1 VEVLGKEDIH
11 TLADLKALLHGQTLK
26 NLLAL
31 NQQKHNDL
39 ETQLI
44 NLAKQKISK
53 QKQASELLNQLES
66 N

>member
-31 NQQKHNDL
+31 FQQKHNDL

-53 QKQASELLNQLES
+53 QKQAAELLNQLEV